1 MNKRALPVS
10 GQFSINFKSKI
21 RYHNLSDLYFPIGS
35 KYMITEPDRHFR
47 IDNKPK
53 VKLLLT
59 TLEDFLRDWYKYRL

>member
-1 MNKRALPVS
+1 
-10 GQFSINFKSKI
+10 
-21 RYHNLSDLYFPIGS
+21 
-35 KYMITEPDRHFR
+35 MITEPDRHFR